1 LNDSIITDMPM
12 MYNMLVLHGLH
23 LPNFKK
29 TILLYYGTC
38 MIAYTGKTNCKL
50 VEGEGG
56 CATRLSRGW

>member
-1 LNDSIITDMPM
+1 MPM